1 MNFLKKI
8 ILLLLFLFPISNSFG
23 ATLTHVQTVIF
34 DEVAVYGARGG
45 WKGFY
50 RAFLGGRACASYLR
64 GHKLR

>member
-1 MNFLKKI
+1 MRKHG
-8 ILLLLFLFPISNSFG
+8 PFG
-23 ATLTHVQTVIF
+23 VMAGLMQTVIF